1 MVPWKGEGRER
12 SSMFSRNVEV
22 RGVNM
27 VSRRALA
34 SGVLMMF
41 LVTGCAATRDVLVTS
56 PLKGVEPVMEQ
67 YHFWTGKL
75 PAPGEVLLPPEEID
89 ARNRLLAV
97 RNDLYLHDPLSMPGT
112 LSSEEVREMLVMGE
126 EALRRPLFTHLNHP
140 MDDEVKE
147 ALHRDLNL
155 NAIPP
160 LVEVH
165 FAMTLREC
173 SIRVLPTN
181 RVAME
186 KRDDYEFDLFQYT
199 RISPG
204 EALAV
209 IHSSPGGQWSFVISA
224 FCRGWIETRYIAPA
238 HGRDSIA
245 GFRAADP
252 FVLYTGDSGHV
263 YYDRECTRHA
273 STIRMGTRLPL
284 IEEQGGYVCVRMP
297 IRDAEGYLSFT
308 EGFLPRDASVHIGYL
323 PFTQRNIARLAF
335 NLMGSGYGWGGMFEG
350 RDCSRFIFD
359 IFRCVGMLLPRN
371 SASQAQAGYAFL
383 DLSSL
388 PPSGKEEMIV
398 AQGVPF
404 ATLLYMP
411 GHIMLYIGEQGKR
424 PYAIHS
430 LWAYREN
437 VLFKDR
443 LRKVSRVVVSDLHL
457 GEGSEKGSLIERFSG
472 MVFLS
477 PR

>member
-1 MVPWKGEGRER
+1 M
-12 SSMFSRNVEV
+12 NT
-22 RGVNM
+22 
-27 VSRRALA
+27 VSRRGLA
-34 SGVLMMF
+34 CWVLMV
-41 LVTGCAATRDVLVTS
+41 LVVAGCAATRDVLVTS
-56 PLKGVEPVMEQ
+56 PLEGVEPVMQ
-67 YHFWTGKL
+67 DYHFWTGKL
-75 PAPGEVLLPPEEID
+75 PAPEEVLLPPEEIE
-89 ARNRLLAV
+89 ARNRLLSK
-97 RNDLYLHDPLSMPGT
+97 RNDLYLHDPLSMPGA
-112 LSSEEVREMLVMGE
+112 LSSEEVRGMLVMGE

-140 MDDEVKE
+140 MDDATKE

-155 NAIPP
+155 DAIPP
-160 LVEVH
+160 SVDVQ

-186 KRDDYEFDLFQYT
+186 KPDDYEFDQFQYT
-199 RISPG
+199 RITPG

-209 IHSSPGGQWSFVISA
+209 MHHSPGGEWSFVVST
-224 FCRGWIETRYIAPA
+224 FCRGWIETRHIAAA

-245 GFRAADP
+245 GFCSADP
-252 FVLYTGDSGHV
+252 FVIYTGVAGHV
-263 YYDRECTRHA
+263 YHDRECTRFAA
-273 STIRMGTRLPL
+273 SVRMGTRLPL
-284 IEEQGGYVCVRMP
+284 VEEREGYVCVRMP
-297 IRDAEGYLSFT
+297 IRDTEGYLSFT
-308 EGFLPRDASVHIGYL
+308 EAFLPRDASVHIGYL

-335 NLMGSGYGWGGMFEG
+335 GLMGSGYGWGGMFEG
-350 RDCSRFIFD
+350 RDCSRFILD
-359 IFRCVGMLLPRN
+359 IFRCVGMLMPRN

-383 DLSSL
+383 DVSTFPTSR
-388 PPSGKEEMIV
+388 KKEMIV

-404 ATLLYMP
+404 ATLLYMR

-457 GEGSEKGSLIERFSG
+457 GEGSQKGSLIERFSG
-472 MVFLS
+472 MVFLA